1 MAKLKILAVEDD
13 KNISRLIVY
22 NLEKAGFNCTAAM
35 SGEEALAAVDKEE
48 FDLIILDLMLPKIDG
63 LEVCRIL
70 KQDKESQ
77 KIPVVMLTA
86 KGEEVDRVVGL
97 ELGADD
103 YIVKPFSPRELVLR
117 IKAILRRREVK
128 KEEIPGVL
136 TAEGLSVDIERH
148 KVIAQKKEVELT
160 AMEFRLL
167 VTLMERHGRVQSRDR
182 LLEDVWGI
190 TSDIDT
196 RTVDTHIKRLRSK
209 LGRAGKFI
217 RTLRNVGYKFEDD
230 NE

>member
-1 MAKLKILAVEDD
+1 MPKQKILAVEDD

-22 NLEKAGFNCTAAM
+22 NLEKAGFDCKAAM
-35 SGEEALAAVDKEE
+35 SGEEALSMAQKES
-48 FDLIILDLMLPKIDG
+48 FDLIVLDLMLPKLDG

-117 IKAILRRREVK
+117 VKAILRRNEPK
-128 KEEIPGVL
+128 KEEKAGVL
-136 TAEGLSVDIERH
+136 TTENLTVDIERH
-148 KVIAQKKEVELT
+148 KVVAQKKEVELT

-167 VTLMERHGRVQSRDR
+167 VTLMERRGRVQSRDR

-209 LGRAGKFI
+209 LGRAGNLIK
-217 RTLRNVGYKFEDD
+217 TLRNVGYKFEAND
-230 NE
+230 E